1 MPRLEKVMADNLSD
15 SDFDINAMASQM
27 FMSRTNLNRKM
38 RGMFN
43 LTPNNYIKVERL
55 KRAAHLLKQ
64 GDTKVNEVCYRVGFS
79 SPSYFTQCFQK
90 QFGLLPKDF
99 ISQQNA

>member
-1 MPRLEKVMADNLSD
+1 MADHLTD
-15 SDFDINAMASQM
+15 SDFDINEMARLL

-38 RGMFN
+38 RGLFN

-55 KRAAHLLKQ
+55 KRAAQLLKQ
-64 GDTKVNEVCYRVGFS
+64 GNSRINEVCYMVGFS

-99 ISQQNA
+99 IEQQNV

>member
-1 MPRLEKVMADNLSD
+1 MEEHLAD
-15 SDFDINAMASQM
+15 SDFDINALASEM

-38 RGMFN
+38 RGMFD

-55 KRAAHLLKQ
+55 KRAAQLLKQ

-99 ISQQNA
+99 IQQQNA